1 MGLPNRRILLSL
13 AVGAI
18 SAMAIA
24 TIVPGQVVAVRADEM
39 PTGFDTGRLVKFNDR
54 EYTMDYEDWVATD
67 PLSSVRV
74 KKIEAG
80 RVSYV
85 TITTTA
91 TGTYSSD
98 ALTSKHVLY
107 PGIEVNQVHPRH
119 KNWFSSW
126 SDGGWVS
133 FSSYGGNSYVSVP
146 GRGGY

>member
-1 MGLPNRRILLSL
+1 SLPPVCQNGSNGLSVMGLPNSRILLSL

-18 SAMAIA
+18 SAMALA
-24 TIVPGQVVAVRADEM
+24 TIVPGQVVAVRADET
-39 PTGFDTGRLVKFNDR
+39 PAGSDTSRPVKFNDR
-54 EYTMDYEDWVATD
+54 KYTMDYEDWGSTD
-67 PLSSVRV
+67 PLPIVRG
-74 KKIEAG
+74 KTTEAG

-85 TITTTA
+85 TRSTTA

-126 SDGGWVS
+126 
-133 FSSYGGNSYVSVP
+133 
-146 GRGGY
+146 